1 MTQNEFMGSILSEMV
16 NRLIAQ
22 ALQNQKTG
30 WQLLPQNQQEAQDKI
45 LDAIHDLAENKA
57 KIKPEYQT
65 QVFDAM
71 ILKAAAEMGWL
82 NGGNRT

>member
-1 MTQNEFMGSILSEMV
+1 MTQNEFMSSIFSEMV

-22 ALQNQKTG
+22 ALQNQKAG
-30 WQLLPQNQQEAQDKI
+30 WQLLPQDQQEAQDKI
-45 LDAIHDLAENKA
+45 LDAIHDLAETKA
-57 KIKPEYQT
+57 KIKPEYQP

-82 NGGNRT
+82 HGGNHT